1 MEENEDLSTYRF
13 NKDNVIRL
21 IAIGISNQVS
31 KARGSVVSITTSN
44 ILGRLNG
51 DKPIIGY
58 TAWRGILK
66 YFLDALVAKGYMTV
80 YKKGTKKPH
89 KGSTKPHN
97 TVRVHVYM
105 IPKRL
110 NHNIPNPLF
119 STNPELIYL
128 FLKGILSNVD

>member
-1 MEENEDLSTYRF
+1 MENDLSTYRF
-13 NKDNVIRL
+13 NKNNVIRL
-21 IAIGISNQVS
+21 MAIGISNQVS

-44 ILGRLNG
+44 ILGELNG
-51 DKPIIGY
+51 GKPIIGY

-66 YFLDALVAKGYMTV
+66 YFLDALVSKGYMSI
-80 YKKGTKKPH
+80 YRKGTKKPY
-89 KGSTKPHN
+89 N
-97 TVRVHVYM
+97 TARVHVYL

-110 NHNIPNPLF
+110 KHNIPNPLF

>member
-31 KARGSVVSITTSN
+31 KARGSAVSITTSN

-58 TAWRGILK
+58 VAWRGILK
-66 YFLDALVAKGYMTV
+66 YFLDALVSKGYMTV
-80 YKKGTKKPH
+80 YRKGTKNPR
-89 KGSTKPHN
+89 N
-97 TVRVHVYM
+97 TARVHVYI

-110 NHNIPNPLF
+110 QHGIPNPLF

>member
-1 MEENEDLSTYRF
+1 MENDLSTYRF
-13 NKDNVIRL
+13 NKNNVIRL

-44 ILGRLNG
+44 ILGELNG
-51 DKPIIGY
+51 GKPIIGY

-66 YFLDALVAKGYMTV
+66 YFLDALVSKGYMSI
-80 YKKGTKKPH
+80 YRKGTKKPY
-89 KGSTKPHN
+89 N
-97 TVRVHVYM
+97 TARVHVYL

-110 NHNIPNPLF
+110 KHNIPNPLF

>member
-21 IAIGISNQVS
+21 IAIGISNQVL

-58 TAWRGILK
+58 VAWRGILK

-80 YKKGTKKPH
+80 YRKGTKKP
-89 KGSTKPHN
+89 SN
-97 TVRVHVYM
+97 TARVHVYI
-105 IPKRL
+105 IPKKL
-110 NHNIPNPLF
+110 KHNIPNPLF

>member
-1 MEENEDLSTYRF
+1 MENDLSTYRF

-21 IAIGISNQVS
+21 MAIGISNQVS

-44 ILGRLNG
+44 ILGELNG
-51 DKPIIGY
+51 GKPIIGY

-66 YFLDALVAKGYMTV
+66 YFLDALVSKGYMSI
-80 YKKGTKKPH
+80 YRKGTKKPY
-89 KGSTKPHN
+89 N
-97 TVRVHVYM
+97 TARVHVYL

-110 NHNIPNPLF
+110 KHNIPNPLF